1 MGLSRA
7 IPVIA
12 TDQPDASRVFYEG
25 VLGMRTAM
33 EEDGFLMLASSSDPQ
48 IQIIVAWD
56 SPSAWDPLALQLSL
70 SVDVDTPEQL
80 TEAHDACVAA
90 GLDVIYPIT
99 DEPFGRR
106 RFVVREPS
114 GAAVNVACHI

>member
-1 MGLSRA
+1 MQA
-7 IPVIA
+7 VM
-12 TDQPDASRVFYEG
+12 D
-25 VLGMRTAM
+25 
-33 EEDGFLMLASSSDPQ
+33 EDGFLMLASSSDPQ
-48 IQIIVAWD
+48 IQVIVVWD
-56 SPSAWDPLALQLSL
+56 SPTAWDPLALQMTLSL
-70 SVDVDTPEQL
+70 DVDTPEQL
-80 TEAHDACVAA
+80 GQAHDGCVAA